1 MPTQPNLLF
10 RLQSLDGASYK
21 AYRDIQGCHEF
32 PGFTLWIDRVQGDPF
47 ATPSQVRVIVPQ
59 AIAQFPPH
67 LFHNRIREIALRDW
81 LTRQFD
87 RVVRSMQQQL
97 PRAGS
102 GHSGSIQIVQPGQAI
117 LERTSV
123 LISTDAV
130 EVRFRVGLPAFGRR
144 IAGREAIELLCK
156 VLPNIVEKTLIYA
169 NLNAEDIQTH
179 VEQAEDTNHI
189 RQQLVEKNLIAFIA
203 DQAILPRRNGVDDR
217 PLLEAAIPFQ
227 TPETLRVE
235 LTCPNRGTVA
245 GMGIP
250 AGVTLIVG
258 GGYHGK
264 STLLRAIERG
274 IYNHIPG
281 DGREWVVTNPTAM
294 KIRAEDGRRIP
305 PIDLSPFINHL
316 PQGRSVQQ
324 FTTDNASG
332 STSQAANIL
341 EALEVGTQVLLLD
354 EDTCAT
360 NFMIRDRRMQALIAK
375 EQEPITPFID
385 RIRQLYEAHGVSTV
399 LVMGGCGDYLE
410 VADTVIAM
418 QEFQPQDVTTQAQN
432 VVKTFGGDRLREVT
446 TPFPPRVARSFPKVL
461 PVWQDHQL
469 PKIKVRGL
477 QQLELGAY
485 TGGYTIDLSLVEQL
499 IEPGQLRAIAVAIL
513 ALHQS
518 PPPCNFDDRQG
529 PLFCVQALDSLHSF
543 PQGDLV
549 EFRPQEFA
557 AALNRLRQKGSH
569 SLDDEPSMKS
579 F

>member
-1 MPTQPNLLF
+1 MPTNSDLLS

-21 AYRDIQGCHEF
+21 AYREIQGRHDF
-32 PGFTLWIDRVQGDPF
+32 PDFTLWIDRVQGDPF

-59 AIAQFPPH
+59 AIAQFPSH
-67 LFHNRIREIALRDW
+67 LFRNQIREIALRDW

-87 RVVRSMQQQL
+87 RVVRSLWHQL
-97 PRAGS
+97 PRAGTGNS
-102 GHSGSIQIVQPGQAI
+102 GTIQMVQPGQAI

-123 LISTDAV
+123 LISGEAV
-130 EVRFRVGLPAFGRR
+130 EARFRVGLPAFGRR
-144 IAGREAIELLCK
+144 IAGREASELLCK
-156 VLPNIVEKTLIYA
+156 VLPRVVEQTLIYT
-169 NLNAEDIQTH
+169 NLNSEEIRIH
-179 VEQAEDTNHI
+179 IEQAEDTDFI
-189 RQQLVEKNLIAFIA
+189 RQQLTEQNLIAFIA
-203 DQAILPRRNGVDDR
+203 DQAILPRRSGVDDR
-217 PLLEAAIPFQ
+217 PLLESVISFQ

-235 LTCPNRGTVA
+235 LTCPNRGQVT

-305 PIDLSPFINHL
+305 PIDLSSFINHL

-341 EALEVGTQVLLLD
+341 EALAVGTQVLLLD

-360 NFMIRDRRMQALIAK
+360 NFMIRDRRMQALIRK
-375 EQEPITPFID
+375 DQEPITPFID
-385 RIRQLYEAHGVSTV
+385 RIRQLYEEHGVSTV

-418 QEFQPQDVTTQAQN
+418 QEFQPQDVTVQAQH
-432 VVKTFGGDRLREVT
+432 VVKTYGGDRLREVT
-446 TPFPPRVARSFPKVL
+446 TPLEPRLSRSIQPGFL
-461 PVWQDHQL
+461 ALRQEDQF
-469 PKIKVRGL
+469 PKIKLRGL
-477 QQLELGAY
+477 QQLEIGP
-485 TGGYTIDLSLVEQL
+485 YTIDLSAVEQL
-499 IEPGQLRAIAVAIL
+499 IEPGQLRAIAS
-513 ALHQS
+513 ALLMLNEPS
-518 PPPCNFDDRQG
+518 PHGNRWDLPAQPIYLQELN
-529 PLFCVQALDSLHSF
+529 SLHLY

-549 EFRPQEFA
+549 EFRPQELA
-557 AALNRLRQKGSH
+557 AALNRLRKASSRH
-569 SLDDEPSMKS
+569 RDDEDSVKS

>member
-1 MPTQPNLLF
+1 MPTNSDLLSC
-10 RLQSLDGASYK
+10 LQSLDGASYK

-32 PGFTLWIDRVQGDPF
+32 PDFTLWVDRVQGDPF

-59 AIAQFPPH
+59 AIAQFPSH
-67 LFHNRIREIALRDW
+67 LFRNPIREIALRDW

-87 RVVRSMQQQL
+87 RVVRSLWHQL
-97 PRAGS
+97 PRAGTGNS
-102 GHSGSIQIVQPGQAI
+102 GTIQMVQPGQAI

-123 LISTDAV
+123 LISAEGV
-130 EVRFRVGLPAFGRR
+130 EARFRVGLPAFGRR
-144 IAGREAIELLCK
+144 IAGREASELLCQI
-156 VLPNIVEKTLIYA
+156 LPRVVEQTLIYA
-169 NLNAEDIQTH
+169 NLNPEEIQIH
-179 VEQAEDTNHI
+179 IEQAEDTDSI
-189 RQQLVEKNLIAFIA
+189 RQQLTEKNLIAFIA
-203 DQAILPRRNGVDDR
+203 DQAILPRRSGVDDR
-217 PLLEAAIPFQ
+217 PLLESVIPFQ

-235 LTCPNRGTVA
+235 LTCPNRGQVT

-274 IYNHIPG
+274 IYNHISG

-341 EALEVGTQVLLLD
+341 EALAVGTQVLLLD

-360 NFMIRDRRMQALIAK
+360 NFMIRDRRMQALIRK
-375 EQEPITPFID
+375 DQEPITPFID
-385 RIRQLYEAHGVSTV
+385 RIRQLYEDHGVSTV

-418 QEFQPQDVTTQAQN
+418 QEFQPQDVTAQAQN
-432 VVKTFGGDRLREVT
+432 VVETYGGNRLREVT

-461 PVWQDHQL
+461 PVGQKHQL

-477 QQLELGAY
+477 QQLELGTY
-485 TGGYTIDLSLVEQL
+485 TGGYTIDLSSVEQL
-499 IEPGQLRAIAVAIL
+499 IEPGQLQAIAVAIL

-518 PPPCNFDDRQG
+518 PPPFNFDDRQG
-529 PLFCVQALDSLHSF
+529 YLFCVQALDSLQSF
-543 PQGDLV
+543 PQGDLI

-557 AALNRLRQKGSH
+557 AALNRLRQKDLQ
-569 SLDDEPSMKS
+569 SLDDKPSMKS